1 MKKLII
7 SYLSPLVVAF
17 ALLFAGSCKQD
28 KDETVPVFEHN
39 FGSFTDTRDGHVYK
53 TIKIG
58 TQTWLV
64 ENLVYEGV
72 GKEITDNSE
81 WENNDT
87 YDGWCYYENDK
98 GTYGS
103 TYGLLYQWEIAK
115 VACPEGWHLP
125 AGTEWN
131 ILRDYL
137 GGYLSSAGGKLKE
150 TGTAH
155 WSSPNTGATNETG
168 FTALPGGVRD
178 YAFRSIYDKGYW
190 WCSTQWNP
198 GLENVGQGWS
208 MSHDGNYLRDFNI
221 SFDYYD
227 GLSVRCLKD

>member
-1 MKKLII
+1 MKKLKTWKLPLLVILFGLLLI
-7 SYLSPLVVAF
+7 SNCKKEDEPSLVH
-17 ALLFAGSCKQD
+17 
-28 KDETVPVFEHN
+28 E

-53 TIKIG
+53 TIEIG

-64 ENLVYEGV
+64 ENLAYEGA

-81 WENNDT
+81 WKNNDT
-87 YDGWCYYENDK
+87 YDGWCYYENNK
-98 GTYGS
+98 VTYGS

-125 AGTEWN
+125 SITEWN

-190 WCSTQWNP
+190 WCSTEWNT
-198 GLENVGQGWS
+198 GLGQGWN
-208 MSHDGNYLRDFNI
+208 MSHNGDHLRDFNI
-221 SFDYYD
+221 RFDYYD